1 MSSILGGIEGKTAV
15 VTGGSRGIGRAV
27 VLDLSARGASVAFS
41 YGSNSEAAE
50 ALVAGVRDQ
59 GGKVVAVKADAR
71 HKEGSQL
78 LFDTALQHFGSVDLA
93 VNNAGIIKPMSMAF
107 MSDAD
112 WQEVL
117 ETNLYGCFYLC
128 RLAMQ
133 YFLKQ
138 KIAGR
143 IVSVASLTALVGAP
157 GQTNYAASKGG
168 IIAMTKSLAKEVAPH
183 GIRVNVVAPGYIE
196 TDMIRDIPPARMKQ
210 FVDGIPMRRVGRPEE
225 AAQAVA
231 FLLSDAASY
240 ITGAVLTVDGGAG
253 A

>member
-1 MSSILGGIEGKTAV
+1 MNMDGIQGKTAV

-27 VLDLSARGASVAFS
+27 VLDLAARGAQVVFGYWSHPEASDAVVAEVLK
-41 YGSNSEAAE
+41 G
-50 ALVAGVRDQ
+50 
-59 GGKVVAVKADAR
+59 GGKAMSVQADVR
-71 HKEGSQL
+71 RKEGSQL
-78 LFDTALQHFGSVDLA
+78 LLDAALANFGPVDLV
-93 VNNAGIIKPMSMAF
+93 VNNAGIIKPVSMAF

-112 WQEVL
+112 WQDVI

-128 RLAMQ
+128 RLSAQ

-138 KIAGR
+138 KIPGR
-143 IVSVASLTALVGAP
+143 IVNVASLTAMVGAP

-168 IIAMTKSLAKEVAPH
+168 IIAMTKSLAKEVAPY
-183 GIRVNVVAPGYIE
+183 GIRVNVVAPGYVE

-210 FVDGIPMRRVGRPEE
+210 FMEGIPMRRTGLPEE
-225 AAQAVA
+225 AAKAVA

-240 ITGAVLTVDGGAG
+240 ITGAVLPVDGGAG